1 MQQESVIEDNL
12 IQQLIHGKSQWTL
25 REDLK
30 DEDDL
35 WNNFFK
41 ILSSHNLD
49 ALKDVPLTDNE
60 KAVIKSKIVQPTF
73 YKAAE
78 WLAGANGEV
87 RVQLQRDN
95 TKLGIADLL
104 VLNNNEIAGGNS
116 VYEVVHQI
124 QFHKRRD
131 IDRNRRTDVTL
142 LINGLPMIH
151 IELKNRHILIKK
163 HSIKFKS
170 TLMSKCLMVF
180 IQLFRCLL
188 YQMVLTRNI

>member
-35 WNNFFK
+35 WDNFFK
-41 ILSSHNLD
+41 ILTTHNLN

-87 RVQLQRDN
+87 RIQIQRDN

-104 VLNNNEIAGGNS
+104 VLNLS
-116 VYEVVHQI
+116 
-124 QFHKRRD
+124 
-131 IDRNRRTDVTL
+131 L
-142 LINGLPMIH
+142 IH
-151 IELKNRHILIKK
+151 I
-163 HSIKFKS
+163 
-170 TLMSKCLMVF
+170 
-180 IQLFRCLL
+180 
-188 YQMVLTRNI
+188 